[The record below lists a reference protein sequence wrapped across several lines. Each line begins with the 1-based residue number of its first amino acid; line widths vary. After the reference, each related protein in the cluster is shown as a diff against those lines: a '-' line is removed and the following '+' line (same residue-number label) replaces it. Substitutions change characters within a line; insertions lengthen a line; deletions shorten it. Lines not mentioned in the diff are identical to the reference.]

1 MNRLLYAAVILFSS
15 PATAQDELAGAPV
28 EAVTQQETVEDTPVE
43 AGEPATQPEEPAPSS
58 PALVGRATVQGVGG
72 PGRRLTLYNDSDTL
86 WTGVV
91 VTLNDSIT
99 CRLASVQP
107 QDQDGIVLP
116 KCTGDVLSNEQI
128 HRVLIEANEGRLEIS
143 EPPLPTPPNEV
154 QAWAQMTVGF
164 GPLRRLKLTNASP
177 EDWTGCRVT
186 INEHYTYDL
195 GALSAG
201 LVEGIMLGRFMDPQ
215 GVKYTANHQI
225 KRVDVAC
232 DQGNARIRP

>member
-1 MNRLLYAAVILFSS
+1 MKRLLFASVILFSTTAFAQEEQAET
-15 PATAQDELAGAPV
+15 PAETAPV
-28 EAVTQQETVEDTPVE
+28 QEA
-43 AGEPATQPEEPAPSS
+43 AEEPTPAL
-58 PALVGRATVQGVGG
+58 PALVGRATIQGVGG

-86 WTGVV
+86 WSGVV

-107 QDQDGIVLP
+107 KDHDGILLP

-128 HRVLIEANEGRLEIS
+128 YQVVIEANEGRLEIS
-143 EPPLPTPPNEV
+143 EPPLESPPDEIK
-154 QAWAQMTVGF
+154 AWARMSFGF
-164 GPLRRLKLTNASP
+164 GPFRRLKVTNASP

-195 GALSAG
+195 GELSAG
-201 LVEGIMLGRFMDPQ
+201 VMEGIMLGRFMDPQ

-232 DQGNARIRP
+232 DKGNARIRP

>member
-1 MNRLLYAAVILFSS
+1 MKRLLSAAVFLFSAPS
-15 PATAQDELAGAPV
+15 FAQEEEQVDPAEAALAPEAV
-28 EAVTQQETVEDTPVE
+28 EAAPAD
-43 AGEPATQPEEPAPSS
+43 ADEPAAPPEEAPQDS
-58 PALVGRATVQGVGG
+58 AVLVGRATIQGVGG

-99 CRLASVQP
+99 CRLPSVQP
-107 QDQDGIVLP
+107 QDHDGILLP

-128 HRVLIEANEGRLEIS
+128 HRVLIEANEGRLEIKD
-143 EPPLPTPPNEV
+143 PPLATPPIEIK
-154 QAWAQMTVGF
+154 AWATMSFGF
-164 GPLRRLKLTNASP
+164 GPFRRLKVTNAGP

-195 GALSAG
+195 GEISAG
-201 LVEGIMLGRFMDPQ
+201 VVEGIMLGRFMDPQ

-232 DQGNARIRP
+232 DQGNAGIRP

>member
-1 MNRLLYAAVILFSS
+1 MNRLLYAAVFLFSS
-15 PATAQDELAGAPV
+15 PAIAQDEEAGVP
-28 EAVTQQETVEDTPVE
+28 EESTPVE
-43 AGEPATQPEEPAPSS
+43 EAVEEAPVKAPAPSP
-58 PALVGRATVQGVGG
+58 PALVGRATIQGVGG

-107 QDQDGIVLP
+107 QDHDGILLP
-116 KCTGDVLSNEQI
+116 KCTGDVLSNKQI
-128 HRVLIEANEGRLEIS
+128 HQVVIEANEGRLEIS
-143 EPPLPTPPNEV
+143 EPPLASPPDEI
-154 QAWAQMTVGF
+154 QAWARMTFGF
-164 GPLRRLKLTNASP
+164 GPFRRLKVTNASP

-195 GALSAG
+195 GELSAG
-201 LVEGIMLGRFMDPQ
+201 VVEGIMLGRFMDPQ